1 MPNSP
6 ICTNLRASLETL
18 RSLKQDF
25 HIAYDSAVSSG
36 TPEDVQKVQDL
47 KHLLETQ
54 TRELQ
59 KSVNKLEAEHLYD
72 LKAQYK
78 SQVTLLQRTG
88 LIATKINIDETG
100 KVQEVFCMRDIH
112 GNEYPVPSYETLVE
126 HLAEQKELRRTKADQ
141 GFTKFLLVP
150 FGMSLDQMIHM
161 FRAYLLNYKKVHP
174 EFGRTDPS
182 VPDES
187 DQPNWDPL
195 LVWGRYIGADVN
207 GTLVYDPMSFEK
219 EHHGGVTKTQILE
232 RQKTD
237 QDTIIGWRILFL
249 QGAKDGEGFRGIPRN
264 GQGGIDGEQIPRA
277 DLEAGKS
284 PRKYLAHQQTTSS
297 DPTSPYYGESGMTP
311 EEWIVMF
318 MNHLAQTGKPID
330 DYQNKTDSVA
340 LLTGAYF
347 TVFNNISVSN
357 WSRRGRGA
365 RFNGYGPVDVDK
377 ECGVRCAVRG

>member
-161 FRAYLLNYKKVHP
+161 FRAYLLNYKKVH
-174 EFGRTDPS
+174 
-182 VPDES
+182 
-187 DQPNWDPL
+187 
-195 LVWGRYIGADVN
+195 
-207 GTLVYDPMSFEK
+207 
-219 EHHGGVTKTQILE
+219 
-232 RQKTD
+232 
-237 QDTIIGWRILFL
+237 
-249 QGAKDGEGFRGIPRN
+249 
-264 GQGGIDGEQIPRA
+264 
-277 DLEAGKS
+277 
-284 PRKYLAHQQTTSS
+284 
-297 DPTSPYYGESGMTP
+297 
-311 EEWIVMF
+311 
-318 MNHLAQTGKPID
+318 
-330 DYQNKTDSVA
+330 
-340 LLTGAYF
+340 
-347 TVFNNISVSN
+347 
-357 WSRRGRGA
+357 
-365 RFNGYGPVDVDK
+365 
-377 ECGVRCAVRG
+377 